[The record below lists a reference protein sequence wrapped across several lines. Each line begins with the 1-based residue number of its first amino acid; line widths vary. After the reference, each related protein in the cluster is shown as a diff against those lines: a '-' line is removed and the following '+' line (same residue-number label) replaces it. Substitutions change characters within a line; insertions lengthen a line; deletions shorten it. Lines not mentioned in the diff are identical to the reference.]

1 MVLPKNELYI
11 VLKWFKIILY
21 SLGFQLVLL
30 NLRKHILLLFI
41 WIFLLIIYT
50 KNYGVKIG
58 VPILFLCPEYMNVVD
73 GWSFFIAGCG
83 WGGLYIVWN
92 ITVYL
97 LHNSRFE
104 LLSYVREPFTH
115 FVVNNFILPLIVLC
129 VFFYQSFCYQYEM
142 EMMEVS
148 RILWHLWCYVIGILC
163 VVFLSWLYFLFFQS
177 RIKRDAPEF
186 SSLFENIEEEQ
197 EVHWT
202 EIKYYLNPRFKFRK
216 VKKYLGEPPLMQDIF
231 RKNSIYSIVILVIGL
246 LSILMLSFFVDYPH
260 LQIPACTSA
269 YLVLAIICSFIGV
282 FGYFLKKW
290 STFFLILTMLILNLI
305 SYYFPF
311 APNHALYGLDY
322 STMSKTD
329 IATLYEKTSTEKQ
342 IADRKIQLEILDN
355 WKAKTGESKPKLVMI
370 CSSGGGLSSAYWTL
384 LNIQYI
390 DSLTRGKLMDRN
402 ALLTGSSGGMIALG
416 YYRSLYHEDIKK
428 NTFSRIQKTYTE
440 NLVKDVLNAVMFT
453 FCTNDI
459 FGIRH
464 HITIDGIRYVKDR
477 GYAWEKKLNENTD
490 YILDH
495 PLSYYAQDEY
505 EGYLPQLI
513 FSPLSINDGRR
524 VLISNQPMT
533 ILCRPFDTI
542 SDITYK
548 PDGIDMQTIFATNK
562 PEKIL
567 LTSAMRASAT
577 FPYVMPNINLPSTR
591 HNELMDAG
599 MRDNYGMN
607 LLLQYMY
614 VMQDWINA
622 NTSGVVVVQLRNS
635 KSDLEVREYSD
646 NSLFKRLNNPLSH
659 VMANLDEIPDYQDD
673 YNMSYVRNYIDVPI
687 TYESLDYIPQKS
699 NQKASMSFR
708 LNNSEKRDIEKAMLI
723 DRNIVGRNRIIEA
736 LRK

>member
-1 MVLPKNELYI
+1 M
-11 VLKWFKIILY
+11 
-21 SLGFQLVLL
+21 
-30 NLRKHILLLFI
+30 
-41 WIFLLIIYT
+41 
-50 KNYGVKIG
+50 KIG

-104 LLSYVREPFTH
+104 LLSYVKEPFTH

-129 VFFYQSFCYQYEM
+129 VFFYQSFNYQYEM
-142 EMMEVS
+142 EMMSVGT
-148 RILWHLWCYVIGILC
+148 ILWHLWCFVVGILS
-163 VVFLSWLYFLFFQS
+163 VVFFSWLYFLFFQS

-186 SSLFENIEEEQ
+186 STLFENIEEEK
-197 EVHWT
+197 ETHWT

-216 VKKYLGEPPLMQDIF
+216 VKKYLGEPPLLQDVF
-231 RKNSIYSIVILVIGL
+231 RKNSINSIAILVIGL
-246 LSILMLSFFVDYPH
+246 LAILMLSFFVDYPR
-260 LQIPACTSA
+260 LQIPASASA
-269 YLVLAIICSFIGV
+269 YLVLAIFCSFIGV
-282 FGYFLKKW
+282 FSYFLKKW
-290 STFFLILTMLILNLI
+290 STFFLILTILILNLI
-305 SYYFPF
+305 SYYIPF
-311 APNHALYGLDY
+311 APTHALYGMDY
-322 STMSKTD
+322 ATQSPTD
-329 IATLYEKTSTEKQ
+329 IATLYQKTNTQKQ
-342 IADRKIQLEILDN
+342 IEDRKIQLQILDK
-355 WKAKTGESKPKLVMI
+355 WKAKTGEAKPQLVLI

-390 DSLTRGKLMDRN
+390 DSVTQGKLMDRN

-416 YYRSLYHEDIKK
+416 YYRSLYHQDIHNK
-428 NTFSRIQKTYTE
+428 TFIRTQKYYTE
-440 NLVKDVLNAVMFT
+440 NLVKDVLNAVLFT

-464 HITIDGIRYVKDR
+464 HITVDGTRYIKDR
-477 GYAWEKKLNENTD
+477 GYAWEKKLNENTG
-490 YILDH
+490 YLLDH
-495 PLSYYAQDEY
+495 PLSYYAQDEQN
-505 EGYLPQLI
+505 GSLPQLI

-533 ILCRPFDTI
+533 ILCRPFDTL
-542 SDITYK
+542 SATRYK
-548 PDGIDMQTIFATNK
+548 PDGIDMQTIFAANH

-567 LTSAMRASAT
+567 LTSAMRSSAT
-577 FPYVMPNINLPSTR
+577 FPYVMPNINLPATR

-622 NTSGVVVVQLRNS
+622 NTSSVVIVQLRNS
-635 KSDLEVREYSD
+635 QSDLEVRDYND
-646 NSLFKRLNNPLSH
+646 NSIFKRLNNPLSH

-687 TYESLDYIPQKS
+687 TYESLDYIPQKA
-699 NQKASMSFR
+699 NKKASMSFR
-708 LNNSEKRDIEKAMLI
+708 LNNSEKRDIQKAMQI
-723 DRNIVGRNRIIEA
+723 QRNIIARQKIIQA
-736 LRK
+736 LQ